1 MNISKKVAVVI
12 LTLMMLAGCSGPLHD
27 VEVIDKIY
35 EPKRTGLMPQIVGT
49 TTILIPYVMDERY
62 IIVIEG
68 IDEKGNARV
77 LRREVTR
84 DEFEK
89 TEVGDKLKEHEYK

>member
-1 MNISKKVAVVI
+1 MKMSVSKKVVAVT

-27 VEVIDKIY
+27 MEVIDKIY
-35 EPKRTGLMPQIVGT
+35 EPEHTWLMPQRVGT
-49 TTILIPYVMDERY
+49 MTVLIPRVRDERY
-62 IIVIEG
+62 IIVIKG
-68 IDEKGNARV
+68 TDEKGNTRE

-89 TEVGDKLKEHEYK
+89 TEIGDKLEEEQ